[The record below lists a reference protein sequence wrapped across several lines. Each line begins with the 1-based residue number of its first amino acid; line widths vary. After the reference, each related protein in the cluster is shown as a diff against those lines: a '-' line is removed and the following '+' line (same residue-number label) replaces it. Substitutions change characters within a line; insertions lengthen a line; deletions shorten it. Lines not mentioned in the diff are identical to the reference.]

1 MNTIVFVEDDAEV
14 GSLIAAYLA
23 KHDMQ
28 VTVEPR
34 GDQAEETI
42 LRESPDL
49 VLLDIMLPGKDG
61 MTICRDLRAKWSGPI
76 VLLTSLDSDMN
87 HILAL
92 EMGACDYILKTT
104 PPAVLL
110 ARLRLHLRQNE
121 QATLTKGLQ
130 ETSLTPYKA
139 LHFGTLTIDPINR
152 VVTLANTE
160 ISLSTA
166 DFELL
171 WELATHAGQ
180 IMDRDAL
187 LKNLRGVSYDGLDRS
202 VDVAISRLRKKL
214 LDNAAEPY
222 RIKTVRNKGYLFA
235 PHAWEKAMK
244 KLFIQFYLL
253 LFVCFLVMSLLVGL
267 VYKFTA
273 ERAGKQSLDDLMN
286 SSLYLMRSELREIPP
301 HDWGKTLKEM
311 DLNLSFDLRVE
322 PLSKYHLDD
331 ISMHRLRGGEIVA
344 LDDQYT
350 FLQRIPRS
358 HYVLAVG
365 PVPYLYYLHQMRL
378 LDIALIAFIAISLAF
393 PVFIWMRPH
402 WQDMLKLEAA
412 AQRFGD
418 GHLNER
424 IHFDEGSSF
433 ERLGIAFNQMADN
446 INALIASKKQLID
459 GIAHELRTP
468 LVRLRYRLEMSDNLS
483 AAESQAL
490 NRDISQLE
498 ALIEELLTYARL
510 DRPQNELHLS
520 EPDLPLWLSTHLAD
534 IQAVT
539 PDKTVRIKTLAQGHY
554 AALDMRLMERVLD
567 NLLNNALR
575 YCHSTVETS
584 LLLSGNRATLIVE
597 DDGPGIAPENREHI
611 FEPFV
616 RLDPSRDRSTGGCG
630 LGLAIVHSIALAMGG
645 TVNCDTSELGGAR
658 FSFSWPL
665 WHNIPQF
672 TSA

>member
-1 MNTIVFVEDDAEV
+1 
-14 GSLIAAYLA
+14 
-23 KHDMQ
+23 
-28 VTVEPR
+28 
-34 GDQAEETI
+34 
-42 LRESPDL
+42 
-49 VLLDIMLPGKDG
+49 
-61 MTICRDLRAKWSGPI
+61 
-76 VLLTSLDSDMN
+76 
-87 HILAL
+87 
-92 EMGACDYILKTT
+92 
-104 PPAVLL
+104 
-110 ARLRLHLRQNE
+110 
-121 QATLTKGLQ
+121 
-130 ETSLTPYKA
+130 
-139 LHFGTLTIDPINR
+139 
-152 VVTLANTE
+152 
-160 ISLSTA
+160 
-166 DFELL
+166 
-171 WELATHAGQ
+171 
-180 IMDRDAL
+180 
-187 LKNLRGVSYDGLDRS
+187 
-202 VDVAISRLRKKL
+202 
-214 LDNAAEPY
+214 
-222 RIKTVRNKGYLFA
+222 
-235 PHAWEKAMK
+235 MK

-418 GHLNER
+418 GHLSER

-433 ERLGIAFNQMADN
+433 ERLGVAFNQMADN

-539 PDKTVRIKTLAQGHY
+539 PDKTVRIQAVTPDKTVRIKTLAQGHY

-630 LGLAIVHSIALAMGG
+630 LGLAIVHSIALAIVHSIALAMGGTVMVIVTPLAMGG